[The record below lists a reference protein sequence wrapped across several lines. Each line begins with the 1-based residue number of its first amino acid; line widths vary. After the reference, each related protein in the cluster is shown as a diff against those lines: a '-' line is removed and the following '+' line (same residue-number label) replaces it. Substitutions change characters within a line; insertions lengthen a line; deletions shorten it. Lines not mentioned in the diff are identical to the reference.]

1 MHYVR
6 GFSNLIFL
14 LVLISV
20 FLSHVVYAD
29 QAMNTT
35 DPGALSGLVNETFNQ
50 SENSTVNNT
59 FVLLTPE
66 PTVTEPIQ
74 SVELP
79 VDVTTGPVYIE
90 TPTLTPATNEPTHD
104 RTVIDTVKLEES
116 LLPAIPETTTPI
128 PPETL
133 TITTSTPRDKAVYA
147 VQTLNAQVNSV
158 TYLDETN
165 VLGSPG
171 YEHWDILIPG
181 TYVLTYSPAVINTNN
196 NHAIRIFTSN
206 VILDGNGKTITGPS
220 IGSVESGPS
229 YYGVRV
235 NSGTLTQNVTVK
247 NLSVSNKYFGI
258 IYEYVQGGAILS
270 SHVSSNTKGILIYK
284 CLNLNI
290 LSNTANSNTQGIE
303 LGAAASATNNNI
315 IIDSN
320 NIFGNSQFG
329 IMLWQ
334 SNNHNIISNNLVNY
348 NNNGGIVL
356 TDGGTGA
363 GGTNNTV
370 SNNTVVGNSNGI
382 YISHYNSN
390 RIIGNSLSDNSNVA
404 LNIEGSYGN
413 QFTGN
418 FVRNSGWLGTYLTQ
432 SSNGNIFY
440 NNVFKNLDNEY
451 SDGSVYNNR
460 WNTTPVAGTNIV
472 GGPSIGGNYWSNPS
486 STGFSETCLDSN
498 SDGFCNQSYNP
509 QGDLIDYYPLHISTI
524 DAQVTINTIPTSMV
538 AGQSYPVTV
547 TMKNTGTI
555 TWSETSLIR
564 LGGVGDTGGD
574 ASKFGDTRFSI
585 PSGTSVVPG
594 QQYPFTFT
602 MTAPASAGTYTP
614 TYRMVWDGH
623 QWFGAQ
629 TSTTVQVTAPTTVD
643 ADVVSHTIPGT
654 MTAGQSYLVTVTMRN
669 TGAMTWSE
677 AVLIRLGGVGDTGGD
692 AWTFGGARYSIASGT
707 LVAAGEPYTFT
718 FTMTAPATAGT
729 YTPTYRMVWDG
740 HEWFGAQAS
749 QSVRVK

>member
-196 NHAIRIFTSN
+196 NYAIRIFTSN

-270 SHVSSNTKGILIYK
+270 SHVSLNNGGIYAWK

-290 LSNTANSNTQGIE
+290 SSNTANSNTDGIVIDAMNAKNDY
-303 LGAAASATNNNI
+303 LT
-315 IIDSN
+315 IDSN

-498 SDGFCNQSYNP
+498 SDGFCDQSYNP